1 MAIYLEMMM
10 PQPEPT
16 LIPVYMTEVDW
27 RQVITE
33 LDHNIYHL
41 TRNNVKD
48 IPDILTIIKDN
59 IERQT
64 GLESQ

>member
-1 MAIYLEMMM
+1 MAICLEMMM

-27 RQVITE
+27 GQVITE
-33 LDHNIYHL
+33 LEHNIYYL
-41 TRNNVKD
+41 TRNNNTYVAG
-48 IPDILTIIKDN
+48 ILSVIRDN

-64 GLESQ
+64 GLDPE

>member
-1 MAIYLEMMM
+1 MAICLEMMM
-10 PQPEPT
+10 PQPDGN

-27 RQVITE
+27 GQVITE

-41 TRNNVKD
+41 TRNNVKY
-48 IPDILTIIKDN
+48 IPDILTIIRDN

-64 GLESQ
+64 GLGPQ

>member
-1 MAIYLEMMM
+1 M

-16 LIPVYMTEVDW
+16 LVPVYMTEVDW

-33 LDHNIYHL
+33 LDHNIYYL
-41 TRNNVKD
+41 TKNNVKD
-48 IPDILTIIKDN
+48 VAGILSIIKDN

-64 GLESQ
+64 L

>member
-1 MAIYLEMMM
+1 M

-27 RQVITE
+27 RQVLIE
-33 LDHNIYHL
+33 LEHNIYFL
-41 TRNNVKD
+41 TRNGNEYMAGFLSV
-48 IPDILTIIKDN
+48 IRDN

-64 GLESQ
+64 GIEPE

>member
-1 MAIYLEMMM
+1 M
-10 PQPEPT
+10 PQPSN

-33 LDHNIYHL
+33 LDHNIYYL
-41 TRNNVKD
+41 TKNEVKD
-48 IPDILTIIKDN
+48 LAGILSIIKDN

-64 GLESQ
+64 AL

>member
-1 MAIYLEMMM
+1 MTICLEMMM

-27 RQVITE
+27 RQVLIE
-33 LDHNIYHL
+33 LEHNIYFL
-41 TRNNVKD
+41 TRNGNEYMAGFLSV
-48 IPDILTIIKDN
+48 IRDN

-64 GLESQ
+64 GIEPE